1 MHWVWARS
9 GHPDSTA
16 SDEGA
21 AAAPL
26 RRCAA
31 ALLRSTGVTALFSG
45 DVCMTWQLS

>member
-1 MHWVWARS
+1 MHLVWARS

-26 RRCAA
+26 R
-31 ALLRSTGVTALFSG
+31 STGVMAFFSD
-45 DVCMTWQLS
+45 DVPERVMCA

>member
-21 AAAPL
+21 AAA
-26 RRCAA
+26 
-31 ALLRSTGVTALFSG
+31 LLRSTGVTALFS
-45 DVCMTWQLS
+45 DDMPELVMCA